1 MMKLT
6 KKFLFIAWAALG
18 SLAFNSCSSDEPV
31 IIDPVEV
38 SSGVFVL
45 NQGVM
50 SASLPGTLTYYDYAK
65 GTTAEDI
72 FASANGTVLGDTP
85 QDVLVY
91 GAKVYL
97 AVYQSNL
104 IRILDRNTLKVI
116 KDIRPTGEH
125 GTQPRYLTADGGKVY
140 VSMYDGYAAR
150 IDTVSMDIDASVK
163 VGPNPDGVAV
173 YAGNLYVANSD
184 GMNYLNGYA
193 DGKTLSQI
201 DLKSFTETRKIEVGL
216 NPGPVTATDNG
227 IFFVTRGNYADIPSQ
242 LKALKANGTTE
253 VIAEASLIS
262 SKGGD
267 VYYFNASYGADPVTA
282 VGKYNGATG
291 QKSSINIET
300 VKFPADL
307 GVDPVTE
314 DIVISAYNESNGYA
328 DYTGPGYAVR
338 FSSTGQKLS
347 SFTVGVNPCAIAF
360 NTSLALPEG
369 N

>member
-1 MMKLT
+1 MKKILY
-6 KKFLFIAWAALG
+6 LAWVAVG
-18 SLAFNSCSSDEPV
+18 SLAFQSCSSDEPD

-38 SSGVFVL
+38 SNGVFVL

-85 QDVLVY
+85 QDVLTY

-104 IRILDRNTLKVI
+104 IRILDRNTLKVLR
-116 KDIRPTGEH
+116 DIRPTGEH

-150 IDTVSMDIDASVK
+150 IDTVSMAIDASVK

-173 YAGNLYVANSD
+173 YGGNLYVANSD
-184 GMNYLNGYA
+184 GMNYLNGYVN
-193 DGKTLSQI
+193 GKTLSQI

-242 LKALKANGTTE
+242 LKALKADGTTE
-253 VIAEASLIS
+253 VIAEASLIWG
-262 SKGGD
+262 KGTSL
-267 VYYFNASYGADPVTA
+267 YHINAPYGADPITS
-282 VGKYNGATG
+282 VGVYNSASG
-291 QKSSINIET
+291 QKSSVSIESIKYP
-300 VKFPADL
+300 VAMA
-307 GVDPVTE
+307 VDPITE
-314 DIVISAYNESNGYA
+314 DIVITACNELNGIA

-338 FSSTGQKLS
+338 FSSTGQKIAT
-347 SFTVGVNPCAIAF
+347 FTVGVNPCAIAF